1 MAPPQLFL
9 AIIRDND
16 LKGYATQ
23 KGMQAE
29 GDSGVPVVP
38 LPKRTPGLQ
47 ALDYTFHDEIK
58 RRMVAQTAGWP
69 GNKVETVA
77 EFKKRLLATY
87 HSLSEAC
94 VNAGCM
100 DMRRRLQEV
109 HTAGGR
115 NIKHE

>member
-9 AIIRDND
+9 VIIRDNGP
-16 LKGYATQ
+16 KGYATQ

-29 GDSGVPVVP
+29 VDNGAPVAP
-38 LPKRTPGLQ
+38 LPKRSPGLQ
-47 ALDYTFHDEIK
+47 AWDFTFHDEIK
-58 RRMVAQTAGWP
+58 RRMAAQTAGWP
-69 GNKVETVA
+69 RDKVETVA
-77 EFKKRLLATY
+77 ECKARLLATC

-109 HTAGGR
+109 HAAGGR